1 MKEYFKH
8 MIWTIFLITVSTIGG
23 RILTDKFYTIHEV
36 SVIELDNGEKELV
49 YIDNYMVRIGA
60 HVIYYHSHKNIY
72 TNKDS
77 LVFYDKKE
85 KILSLLNKTN
95 KINYEVKNEKNL

>member
-49 YIDNYMVRIGA
+49 YIDNHMVRIGA
-60 HVIYYHSHKNIY
+60 HATYYHSHKNIY

-85 KILSLLNKTN
+85 KILLLSGKTN
-95 KINYEVKNEKNL
+95 KIIFEEER